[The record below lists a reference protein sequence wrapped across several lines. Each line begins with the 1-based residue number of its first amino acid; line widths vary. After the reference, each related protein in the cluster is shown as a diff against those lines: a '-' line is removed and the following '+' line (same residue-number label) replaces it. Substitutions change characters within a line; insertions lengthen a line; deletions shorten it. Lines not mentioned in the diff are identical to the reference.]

1 MTKINKIATS
11 VVASAFVVGGSAFAG
26 TLNYSVDGTVK
37 SDKLVVA
44 EELFVPTANI
54 NIVGDNTTTGAVP
67 AYRYDESTISYTA
80 EINGSESVSDA
91 TINLKFNAGTISVGT
106 DYKVVMVDVADSNK
120 IIAVQNDSVDADK
133 IVLDS
138 DDSYMVRDGHQYNLF
153 VLDED
158 NAILGATGITRSDD
172 GGYIRVNG
180 TKADIEKEELKLELW
195 SASGTEEERD
205 EAKISMFTVAPQYK
219 VSCETKLNNLINVEN
234 ASTVFVSTKHGA
246 LNDVNGSN
254 GDVMDVLSDVM
265 RFNVEKFAV
274 DIGLDGS
281 RSRVEIASTQ
291 PISDANVTHNFVY
304 DNMSG
309 QGNWVS
315 ANVVQLDTIN
325 TQGGT
330 YYGLDASKNTFTAKF
345 TFDGNTTIPETQFT
359 SNFYI
364 NYDDV
369 RPYTTYTPAKDYK
382 ANTYMGEWK
391 NFAYIA
397 QVPGATNDDATK
409 TKLFI
414 TNRSCKAVSPV
425 ITFIYDGKTVNVT
438 APSINVNAQGKI
450 ILDTIIDA
458 NKAAFDAAGIPTRAR
473 YAIEIT
479 IPGNAEDFYIYAQA
493 QSRTKVEA
501 TKDLPVYNTSTR
513 TY

>member
-11 VVASAFVVGGSAFAG
+11 VVASAFVLGGSAFAG
-26 TLNYSVDGTVK
+26 DLKYNTGTGVINGT
-37 SDKLVVA
+37 DLRVA
-44 EELFVPTANI
+44 EELFVPNADI
-54 NIVGDNTTTGAVP
+54 KLIGDTYSGAIP
-67 AYRYDESTISYTA
+67 AYRYNRPYMTYTA
-80 EINGSESVSDA
+80 DINGSESVSDA
-91 TINLKFNAGTISVGT
+91 TVNLKFTKGSISVPSA
-106 DYKVVMVDVADSNK
+106 YKVVLVDKSDSNK
-120 IIAVQNDSVDADK
+120 IVAVQNDSVDAKK

-138 DDSYMVRDGHQYNLF
+138 DDSYMIRNGHDYNIF
-153 VLDED
+153 VLDEY
-158 NAILGATGITRSDD
+158 NANLGATGITQSDD
-172 GGYIRVNG
+172 NAYINING
-180 TKADIEKEELKLELW
+180 SKADINGEVINLELW
-195 SASGTEEERD
+195 SASGTEQKRD
-205 EAKISMFTVAPQYK
+205 TATVTMFTTTPQYK

-234 ASTVFVSTKHGA
+234 ASTAFVSTKHGA

-281 RSRVEIASTQ
+281 RSRVEITSSK
-291 PISDANVTHNFVY
+291 PISDANVTHNFIY

-315 ANVVQLDTIN
+315 ANKVQLDTIN
-325 TQGGT
+325 NQGGT
-330 YYGLDASKNTFTAKF
+330 YYGLDASTNTYTAKF
-345 TFDGNTTIPETQFT
+345 TFDGNTTIPETKFT

-369 RPYTTYTPAKDYK
+369 NPYSTYTPAKDYT

-414 TNRSCKAVSPV
+414 TNRSCKAVQPV
-425 ITFIYDGKTVNVT
+425 ITFIYEGKTVEIT
-438 APSINVNAQGKI
+438 ASSIAVNTQGKI
-450 ILDTIIDA
+450 LLDTLIDSH
-458 NKAAFDAAGIPTRAR
+458 KADFTAAGIPTRAR

-493 QSRTKVEA
+493 QNRTTTAA